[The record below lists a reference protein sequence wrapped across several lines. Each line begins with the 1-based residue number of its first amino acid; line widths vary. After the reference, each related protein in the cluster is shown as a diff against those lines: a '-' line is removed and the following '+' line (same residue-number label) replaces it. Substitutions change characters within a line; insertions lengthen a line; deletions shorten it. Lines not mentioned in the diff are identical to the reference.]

1 MRRVGLGG
9 CCPYCEE
16 PVSVTDLFDEEVM
29 PEPAT

>member
-9 CCPYCEE
+9 SCPNCDE

-29 PEPAT
+29 PEVLN